1 MASIEEEMTRDK
13 HTHIPEPKP
22 QPLFSHEN
30 PITQQR
36 FFAGPG
42 PAFTHRLAPRVPE
55 LTDGILRNGK
65 LSEEI
70 RAYHEEAEM
79 ANILALKKQIE
90 TLKMIVAEQSK
101 NTYNVS

>member
-36 FFAGPG
+36 FIVGPG
-42 PAFTHRLAPRVPE
+42 PGFTHRLAPRVPE
-55 LTDGILRNGK
+55 LTDGILRNDK

-90 TLKMIVAEQSK
+90 TLKMIVAEQSR
-101 NTYNVS
+101 NTYNV

>member
-36 FFAGPG
+36 FIAGPG

-55 LTDGILRNGK
+55 LTDGILRNDK

-90 TLKMIVAEQSK
+90 TLKMIVAEQSR
-101 NTYNVS
+101 NTYNV

>member
-42 PAFTHRLAPRVPE
+42 PVFTHRLAPRVPE
-55 LTDGILRNGK
+55 LTDGILRNDK

-79 ANILALKKQIE
+79 ANNLALKKQIE
-90 TLKMIVAEQSK
+90 TLKMIVAEQSR
-101 NTYNVS
+101 NTYNV